1 MAEEALG
8 HVSYLI
14 NSLGWFGSWGCLQRI
29 GQPLVFL
36 HCLVFKL
43 LGERQSL
50 SIPHKI
56 SCLEYYFFAARVGVS
71 IGLQGI
77 YELLPW
83 LFRSLWKIN
92 MGFTINPSTTS
103 SSATT
108 AITMAAKI
116 TSIYLFSAAPMAPST
131 TASGI
136 ELWNPR
142 LFGDY
147 RARCMN

>member
-1 MAEEALG
+1 MVEKSMG

-14 NSLGWFGSWGCLQRI
+14 NSLGWFASWGCVQRI
-29 GQPLVFL
+29 GQSLVFL
-36 HCLVFKL
+36 HCLVFNL

-56 SCLEYYFFAARVGVS
+56 SFLEYYSFDARIGVS
-71 IGLQGI
+71 IALQGI
-77 YELLPW
+77 HELLPW
-83 LFRSLWKIN
+83 LFCTFWKIN
-92 MGFTINPSTTS
+92 ISFTINPSTTS
-103 SSATT
+103 SLATMAMTT
-108 AITMAAKI
+108 ATKV
-116 TSIYLFSAAPMAPST
+116 TSTYLFSVATMAPST

-142 LFGDY
+142 LFGDH